1 MTRPFAAASAS
12 TGDGGDT
19 PVLLIASD
27 EILLDSLLRVTAA
40 AGVSAVVVG
49 DPSHVGR
56 GWLAARLVLVAAVDL
71 AALGV
76 SGLPRRPGVV
86 VVGRGEED
94 PAIWRAAMEAGA
106 QSVVW
111 LPAAEAWLVQSISE
125 AARQGRHDCPV
136 LVVVGARGGSG
147 ASTLAA
153 ALARTAAGE
162 ALSSYLVDLDPLA
175 AGLDVVLGVDGV
187 PGLKWHD
194 LGSAIGRVPSAA
206 LRDGLPMLDGVRLL
220 TFDRGRSVPP
230 LAGVVGSVIDAA
242 RRDADVVVVDLP
254 RWLLAPSSTS
264 SDGAPALALE
274 VLSRA
279 SQVVVICAADVR
291 SALAAGR
298 LVTGDPLSGFR
309 VGLVVRG
316 PSPGGLTGSDIA
328 RAAGVPLLATM
339 VPERGLDR
347 RLEDAE
353 APGNRDRGP
362 LAGTSRRL
370 LRSLAREASSSGVGR
385 A

>member
-1 MTRPFAAASAS
+1 MTRRWTAAAP
-12 TGDGGDT
+12 TTTDGREAT
-19 PVLLIASD
+19 VLLIASD
-27 EILLDSLLRVTAA
+27 ELVADSLLRVTAA
-40 AGVSAVVVG
+40 AGVSAVVVA
-49 DPSHVGR
+49 DPTLVGHD
-56 GWLAARLVLVAAVDL
+56 WLAARLVLVAAIDL
-71 AALGV
+71 AALGA

-86 VVGRGEED
+86 VVGRGAEE

-111 LPAAEAWLVQSISE
+111 LPAAESWLVQAISE
-125 AARQGRHDCPV
+125 AARQGRRDCPV

-153 ALARTAAGE
+153 ALARTAAAE
-162 ALSSYLVDLDPLA
+162 ALSSYLFDLDPLA

-187 PGLKWHD
+187 PGLRWHD

-206 LRDGLPMLDGVRLL
+206 LRDGLPVIDGIRLL
-220 TFDRGRSVPP
+220 TFDRGRVVPP
-230 LAGVVGSVIDAA
+230 LAGIAGSVIDAA
-242 RRDADVVVVDLP
+242 RRDADIAVIDLP
-254 RWLLAPSSTS
+254 RWLLAPQSASTE
-264 SDGAPALALE
+264 GGPTLALE

-279 SQVVVICAADVR
+279 VQVVVVCAADVR

-298 LVTGDPLSGFR
+298 LVSSPPLSGFR

-316 PSPGGLTGSDIA
+316 PSPGGLMGTDIA

-353 APGNRDRGP
+353 APGTRDRGP
-362 LAGTSRRL
+362 LAGTCRRL
-370 LRSLAREASSSGVGR
+370 LRSLAREASAGGFG
-385 A
+385 